1 MKQASIELQKAY
13 LISIKHINLQEKI
26 KKDRKRKRTSRKS
39 IYKGGSSA
47 ATSDLKERIQIR
59 TEAERVAALRKAE
72 KTLQAAINKH
82 NKLLKEQGIAAR
94 RANRAK
100 RDRVQLAIAR
110 NSLLA
115 PEDLILDREPDKAP
129 TTIEDARLTR
139 EGHLE
144 LFYMVLQLEAEL
156 KGETK
161 SYIDFPKPDLLI
173 KTNNSRVEQL
183 NHDEFRESSPIEGIL
198 QESSDVESNARSI
211 DSIQK
216 NADFSHVI

>member
-1 MKQASIELQKAY
+1 MKQASIELQKAH
-13 LISIKHINLQEKI
+13 LTSIEHINLQEKI
-26 KKDRKRKRTSRKS
+26 REDKKRKRTSRKS
-39 IYKGGSSA
+39 IYKRSSSA

-59 TEAERVAALRKAE
+59 TEAERVAALRKAK

-115 PEDLILDREPDKAP
+115 PEDLILDRELDKAP
-129 TTIEDARLTR
+129 TTIEDARSTR
-139 EGHLE
+139 EGHPE
-144 LFYMVLQLEAEL
+144 LFHIVLQLEAKL
-156 KGETK
+156 KRETK
-161 SYIDFPKPDLLI
+161 SHIDFPEPDLLI

-183 NHDEFRESSPIEGIL
+183 NHDEFRESSPIKSIL